1 MKILYR
7 NDYKKEKGAV
17 MSRFVTEA
25 SVVNGR
31 LELNNVPFSEK
42 MQVKVVVIPKVD
54 LSKMSFPDIWK
65 TTRGIQGNL
74 ADDVAG
80 ERGER

>member
-1 MKILYR
+1 
-7 NDYKKEKGAV
+7 
-17 MSRFVTEA
+17 MSRFVSET

-31 LELNNVPFSEK
+31 PELNNVPFAEK
-42 MQVKVVVIPKVD
+42 MQVKVVVLPKAD
-54 LSKMSFPDIWK
+54 LSAMSFPEIWK

-74 ADDVAG
+74 ADDVSG

>member
-1 MKILYR
+1 
-7 NDYKKEKGAV
+7 

-25 SVVNGR
+25 SVINGR

-42 MQVKVVVIPKVD
+42 MQVKVVVIPKAD
-54 LSKMSFPDIWK
+54 LSAMSFPDIWK
-65 TTRGIQGNL
+65 TTCGIRGNL
-74 ADDVAG
+74 ADDLSG

>member
-1 MKILYR
+1 
-7 NDYKKEKGAV
+7 

-25 SVVNGR
+25 SVINGR
-31 LELNNVPFSEK
+31 LELNNVPFAEK

-65 TTRGIQGNL
+65 TMRGIQGNL
-74 ADDVAG
+74 ADDVSG
-80 ERGER
+80 ERDER